1 MKFCVVFCRAIENLL
16 LKTSPAVPNL
26 FLTRLHKIRVAK
38 GGKNLQRILIQLC
51 NEYGWDCQIKHWQK
65 VLATYAHRS
74 VCFVRFFFLKAKKK
88 CKWNQEKQKK
98 ADRQAS
104 DSFSGLSYFIDSAS
118 EIDDTR
124 SFETFI
130 LDIHIVVII

>member
-1 MKFCVVFCRAIENLL
+1 MHIGAYV
-16 LKTSPAVPNL
+16 
-26 FLTRLHKIRVAK
+26 
-38 GGKNLQRILIQLC
+38 LC
-51 NEYGWDCQIKHWQK
+51 D
-65 VLATYAHRS
+65 
-74 VCFVRFFFLKAKKK
+74 FFFLESE
-88 CKWNQEKQKK
+88 EKVQMKSREAKK

-104 DSFSGLSYFIDSAS
+104 DSFSGLSYFIDSAL